1 MEASESKIL
10 IVDDQVTNRRKLSLA
25 VRHLGHVAETTNNG
39 AEALEI
45 LRSGT
50 KYDLVP
56 VSYTHLTLP
65 TTPYV

>member
-50 KYDLVP
+50 MLRSGPAGYSNARYGWP
-56 VSYTHLTLP
+56 
-65 TTPYV
+65 